1 MENIEK
7 DTQSEEYAGR
17 ERYIVAAR
25 VETEYEDCFIAKET
39 DKIIDT
45 HRQVYGPASRRE
57 CEAWMAKH
65 CTGSQSREKLV
76 YQVVDAQ
83 VGINKR
89 LPPEVSI
96 VAEGIVRTLGWT
108 NGRLEPYVYV
118 QPPPDGIYDFDFV
131 ATPPSGPAGDALS
144 PITSKEY
151 TMPKPENFRGVRIH
165 AEINKMEFFP
175 RHRLDEQGEK

>member
-7 DTQSEEYAGR
+7 DTQSEDYDRR
-17 ERYIVAAR
+17 EQYIVIAR
-25 VETEYEDCFIAKET
+25 VETEYENC
-39 DKIIDT
+39 
-45 HRQVYGPASRRE
+45 QVVREDAVYPAIYSQVFGPASRSD

-65 CTGSQSREKLV
+65 CTGGSQSREKQV
-76 YQVVDAQ
+76 YEVKDAQ
-83 VGINKR
+83 IAINKR

-96 VAEGIVRTLGWT
+96 IAEGVVRTLGWT

-131 ATPPSGPAGDALS
+131 ATPPSSPAGDALS

-151 TMPKPENFRGVRIH
+151 KMPMPENFRGVRIH
-165 AEINKMEFFP
+165 AETNKMEFFP
-175 RHRLDEQGEK
+175 IRRLDEK

>member
-7 DTQSEEYAGR
+7 DTQSKDYVGR

-39 DKIIDT
+39 DVIIDT
-45 HRQVYGPASRRE
+45 HRQVFGPASRSD
-57 CEAWMAKH
+57 CEEWMAKN
-65 CTGSQSREKLV
+65 CGGGSQSREKQV
-76 YQVVDAQ
+76 YQVKDAQ
-83 VGINKR
+83 IAINKR

-96 VAEGIVRTLGWT
+96 IAEGVVRTLGWT

-118 QPPPDGIYDFDFV
+118 QAPPDGIYDFDFV

-151 TMPKPENFRGVRIH
+151 KMPMPEHFRGVRIH
-165 AEINKMEFFP
+165 AETNKMEFFP
-175 RHRLDEQGEK
+175 RHRLDEK